1 MEYKQNEQLLLATEY
16 VQFTN
21 ENIFLTGKAGT
32 GKTTFLHNLR
42 KMTPKRI
49 VVVAPTGVAAINA
62 GGVTIHSFFQ
72 LSFAPSIPQQETA
85 GSRPA
90 RQEGFQQ
97 KFNREKI
104 RLIKCIDLL
113 VIDEISMVRADV
125 LDAVDEVLR
134 RYRNHS
140 KPFGGVQLLMIGD
153 LHQLS
158 PVIRDAEWAI
168 LRDHYKS
175 VYFFDSIALKKTDPV
190 TIELKEVFRQSD
202 INFIALLNKVRDNK
216 IDSQTIATLN
226 SRYIP
231 GFNPG
236 DDEGYITLT
245 THNSSALAL
254 NQNKLAGISLESHIF
269 KAETEGEFPPNDYPT
284 AEELELKINA
294 QVMFIK
300 NDLSAEKKYY
310 NGKIGKITRLDEDFV
325 YVKCP
330 SEAED
335 ITAGRVKW
343 ENIKYSLNDE
353 TREIDEKIVGS
364 FTQIPLKLAW
374 AITIHKSQ
382 GLTFD
387 KVIIDANAAFA
398 FGQVYVA
405 LSRCRTFGGI
415 VLSTPISGSG
425 IKTDSLVMN
434 YTQNAQQN
442 EPGMAS
448 LNESRIRFQKEL
460 FYELFDFKSMKSRFD
475 YLLKLLNEHSKI
487 LEPALIDGIRA
498 GRNRADDEIFQVAEK
513 FKPQLTNLMNLAL
526 IPEENPELQ
535 GRTRQAAVYFSD
547 KTGKQVIPFLEKIN
561 IESDNKV
568 VKKQLNESLEKL
580 RKEVFIRTACL
591 DCCRSGFDTITYLKV
606 RSAAE
611 LDFQPASKQK
621 GKDVPEHS
629 GSLAHPELYAV
640 LKEWRNNVADESDV
654 PAYMVL
660 PHKSILELI
669 SKLPVTI
676 KELKNIKGIGPAKV
690 KQFGDGI
697 TAMIREYCDENDL
710 KPEQTEIPVAEKKA
724 KINSGKLSFEMF
736 QSGKSVNEI
745 AEERK
750 LSVSTVESHLTP
762 YIGSGDIDIARLV
775 PADKLGRMLNYLHEN
790 QGKRIGDM
798 KSELGN
804 QVSYGDLRFVLAH
817 FRQTEQ

>member
-236 DDEGYITLT
+236 DDEGYI
-245 THNSSALAL
+245 
-254 NQNKLAGISLESHIF
+254 
-269 KAETEGEFPPNDYPT
+269 
-284 AEELELKINA
+284 
-294 QVMFIK
+294 
-300 NDLSAEKKYY
+300 
-310 NGKIGKITRLDEDFV
+310 
-325 YVKCP
+325 
-330 SEAED
+330 
-335 ITAGRVKW
+335 
-343 ENIKYSLNDE
+343 
-353 TREIDEKIVGS
+353 
-364 FTQIPLKLAW
+364 
-374 AITIHKSQ
+374 
-382 GLTFD
+382 
-387 KVIIDANAAFA
+387 
-398 FGQVYVA
+398 
-405 LSRCRTFGGI
+405 RC
-415 VLSTPISGSG
+415 
-425 IKTDSLVMN
+425 
-434 YTQNAQQN
+434 
-442 EPGMAS
+442 
-448 LNESRIRFQKEL
+448 
-460 FYELFDFKSMKSRFD
+460 
-475 YLLKLLNEHSKI
+475 LL
-487 LEPALIDGIRA
+487 
-498 GRNRADDEIFQVAEK
+498 
-513 FKPQLTNLMNLAL
+513 
-526 IPEENPELQ
+526 
-535 GRTRQAAVYFSD
+535 
-547 KTGKQVIPFLEKIN
+547 
-561 IESDNKV
+561 
-568 VKKQLNESLEKL
+568 
-580 RKEVFIRTACL
+580 
-591 DCCRSGFDTITYLKV
+591 
-606 RSAAE
+606 
-611 LDFQPASKQK
+611 
-621 GKDVPEHS
+621 
-629 GSLAHPELYAV
+629 
-640 LKEWRNNVADESDV
+640 
-654 PAYMVL
+654 
-660 PHKSILELI
+660 
-669 SKLPVTI
+669 
-676 KELKNIKGIGPAKV
+676 
-690 KQFGDGI
+690 
-697 TAMIREYCDENDL
+697 
-710 KPEQTEIPVAEKKA
+710 
-724 KINSGKLSFEMF
+724 
-736 QSGKSVNEI
+736 
-745 AEERK
+745 
-750 LSVSTVESHLTP
+750 
-762 YIGSGDIDIARLV
+762 
-775 PADKLGRMLNYLHEN
+775 
-790 QGKRIGDM
+790 
-798 KSELGN
+798 
-804 QVSYGDLRFVLAH
+804 
-817 FRQTEQ
+817 